1 LLHWLLV
8 AFMHIYDGYPKE
20 IDRPIEFNLGGVS
33 NWRQIDQITLVEILL
48 SSFLGLENNDRR
60 DLLWSSI
67 V

>member
-1 LLHWLLV
+1 
-8 AFMHIYDGYPKE
+8 MHIYDGYPKE